1 MGMSEEEIYIH
12 IFDHI
17 AESRGVHVYGE
28 CAYSIAKAAQL
39 LITRFKSGNKL
50 LLCGNGGSAADCQ
63 HLATE
68 FMSSGFPAIALTTDT
83 SFLTAHSNDF
93 SYDSVFEKQVRVL
106 GKPGDVLL
114 AISTSGDS
122 MNVKHAIRAANDICD
137 MEIITLTGQNGMSM
151 TNVGDVN
158 IKIPSTNTQYIQ
170 EAHIMVE
177 HILWELVRD
186 NH

>member
-1 MGMSEEEIYIH
+1 MGMYEYIT
-12 IFDHI
+12 DRMR
-17 AESRGVHVYGE
+17 ESLSVMEMSFE
-28 CAYSIAKAAQL
+28 CVDDIHKAAEL
-39 LITRFKSGNKL
+39 LITCFKSGNKL

-83 SFLTAHSNDF
+83 SFLTAWSNDH
-93 SYDSVFEKQVRVL
+93 SYDSVFERQVKVV
-106 GKPGDVLL
+106 GKEGDVLL
-114 AISTSGDS
+114 AISTSGKS
-122 MNVKHAIRAANDICD
+122 HNIKHAVRCGIRAFMRVIC
-137 MEIITLTGQNGMSM
+137 LTGENGLED
-151 TNVGDVN
+151 VGYSYTT

-186 NH
+186 NHQNPV